1 MEPNSTTPEQGGEQ
15 RHPFFIS
22 NAPVFRYRVSYTYQS
37 RVRQIEYRSPL
48 EVVLNLRSFEDS
60 DSITYIN
67 MDTGKDAFT
76 LTVDRFKFMVAQL
89 VVNSSPDEIEA
100 LYVRLLLTNHYSP
113 SIPDRGHL
121 KQIDGHLRRQLAK
134 VTKGVDHYL
143 YGDILYLK
151 YRRLSINHLRAV
163 ILDRSDIQLYHINM
177 PSTIPNWWLF
187 RDAMRLSIPDKIMRV
202 YTFSPVSEDN
212 IVDSPI
218 PGIPQKIIRIINN
231 LIK

>member
-1 MEPNSTTPEQGGEQ
+1 MASDSTTPHGGADGT
-15 RHPFFIS
+15 PFLMPKSLPFK
-22 NAPVFRYRVSYTYQS
+22 YRVSYTYQS
-37 RVRQIEYRSPL
+37 RSELIEYTSPY
-48 EVVLNLRSFEDS
+48 EVVLNLRGFRDS
-60 DSITYIN
+60 DTVTYVN
-67 MDTGKDAFT
+67 VEDGKDAFT

-89 VVNSSPDEIEA
+89 VVNSSADEIEA

-113 SIPDRGHL
+113 SIPDRGYL
-121 KQIDGHLRRQLAK
+121 KGLDRHLRKQLAK

-163 ILDRSDIQLYHINM
+163 ILDKSDIQLYHINM
-177 PSTIPNWWLF
+177 PSTMPNWWLF
-187 RDAMRLSIPDKIMRV
+187 RDAMKLSIPDTIIRV

-212 IVDSPI
+212 IINTPI